1 MMMSILKDQGGTSRS
16 TASSSMATSANSS
29 KQNQSAPTA
38 APLASSSR
46 VNGLGSSVSADSP
59 KPATIIAPV
68 APNIPGKDV
77 TSSGSTTITVSEKLA
92 TMIPPTTSNKITDVK
107 ESSLVTTSAVTH
119 TTSLNTTTLGVTLL
133 GTNTS
138 GAQEGVTAAAPPS
151 PTTACT
157 MSVLSESHQ
166 NTIKQTPSQPVE
178 SAPSA
183 GTIMTQSPE
192 TTAAHSTALNPS
204 NLGTRE
210 SSAMTGANQTSPKHN
225 KSSSLGARVCA
236 LVEYPADGG
245 VCMYNDSYYAHSKLP
260 RVLVALHCQQQKIEV
275 VLSSCFLKTH
285 HWVLEEG
292 VISGCSSVRK
302 TEEGR
307 SVQVFVVEKKE
318 DQQ

>member
-1 MMMSILKDQGGTSRS
+1 
-16 TASSSMATSANSS
+16 
-29 KQNQSAPTA
+29 
-38 APLASSSR
+38 
-46 VNGLGSSVSADSP
+46 
-59 KPATIIAPV
+59 
-68 APNIPGKDV
+68 
-77 TSSGSTTITVSEKLA
+77 
-92 TMIPPTTSNKITDVK
+92 
-107 ESSLVTTSAVTH
+107 
-119 TTSLNTTTLGVTLL
+119 
-133 GTNTS
+133 
-138 GAQEGVTAAAPPS
+138 
-151 PTTACT
+151 

-318 DQQ
+318 GTCGLRPFVSKLGGAT